1 MNQELGFQ
9 SCLQCTSLSGLGMV
23 LTIAVNEREGH
34 LPYLSPRRLSV
45 AKTAAEDQL
54 LDLVAMAPLPALGQ
68 GQARH
73 PRPPRRLHRLDL
85 SLPLNPSRC
94 SEDWLRPFVLGSE
107 GHPAWTNV
115 FRCGVSNA
123 RRRKTE
129 KNRTDWPT
137 GDFSVAGTPR
147 SRKDLTPPGVCS
159 DDGGRRPWASRS
171 CLGRGAPSVSAP
183 GSPSPVRGGSGH
195 GGSRQGSLAAGDAGG
210 SR

>member
-1 MNQELGFQ
+1 
-9 SCLQCTSLSGLGMV
+9 MV
-23 LTIAVNEREGH
+23 KDMLALPEWHDIPILNGIVEAPTFSHEGTLLRRPGYDAAGRLWFHAGPGLTIPAVPEQ
-34 LPYLSPRRLSV
+34 PSPEHVGEARGL
-45 AKTAAEDQL
+45 L
-54 LDLVAMAPLPALGQ
+54 LDELLG
-68 GQARH
+68 
-73 PRPPRRLHRLDL
+73 DFL

-107 GHPAWTNV
+107 GHPAWTQRV
-115 FRCGVSNA
+115 PCGVSDA

-129 KNRTDWPT
+129 ANRTDRPT

-159 DDGGRRPWASRS
+159 DDGGRRPWASRRS

-195 GGSRQGSLAAGDAGG
+195 GGSRQGSRAAGDAGG